1 MGIKVSLRKKKI
13 SKGRASLYL
22 DFYPQIIHQSTGK
35 PTRREF
41 LGSYIIEKP
50 LNNNDKAKNSETLLI
65 AEQIRHRREN
75 ELNKPEVYGEFE
87 REILRLKS
95 IGEEDYVKYFYKKTQ
110 KKKGSNYNSWIS
122 TYNYLNAFTKGSIKF
137 SEINESFLNDF
148 KEYLQSTN
156 NLRHNNNTPLT
167 QNSSSSYFNKI
178 KSSLRDAFRDGK
190 LKTDI
195 NRLVKSIPS
204 KDGNRTYLTKEE
216 LRKLNNT
223 YFADDVLKR
232 ASIFS
237 ALTGLRYSDVQKL
250 IWVEVFYEENAG
262 YKIKYTS
269 KKTKEDDYLPI
280 SDDAFSLLGERKN
293 PKDKV
298 FPGLIYSAHKNKQI
312 KSWVKSAG
320 IDKEI
325 TFHCFRHTFAT
336 LLLSEGVSIYVI
348 SKLLLHKNIKTT
360 AVYAKVIDKD
370 KMDAVN
376 KITL

>member
-1 MGIKVSLRKKKI
+1 MGIKVSLRQKKI

-22 DFYPQIIHQSTGK
+22 DFYPQIIHPSSGK

-50 LNNNDKAKNSETLLI
+50 SNNNDKLKNSQTLLI

-87 REILRLKS
+87 KEILRLKS

-122 TYNYLNAFTKGSIKF
+122 TYNYLNAFTNGSLKF
-137 SEINESFLNDF
+137 SEINESFLNDL
-148 KEYLQSTN
+148 KEYLQTTN
-156 NLRHNNNTPLT
+156 NLRHNNKPLT

-204 KDGNRTYLTKEE
+204 KDGNRTYLTNEE
-216 LRKLNNT
+216 LIKLNKT
-223 YFADDVLKR
+223 HFDDDVLKR

-237 ALTGLRYSDVQKL
+237 ALTGLRYSDIQKL
-250 IWVEVFYEENAG
+250 IWSEIFYEENAG

-280 SDDAFSLLGERKN
+280 SNDAFNLLGERKN

-298 FPGLIYSAHKNKQI
+298 FAGLIYSAHKNKQI

-336 LLLSEGVSIYVI
+336 LLLSKGVSIYVI

-376 KITL
+376 RITL

>member
-1 MGIKVSLRKKKI
+1 LRI
-13 SKGRASLYL
+13 
-22 DFYPQIIHQSTGK
+22 
-35 PTRREF
+35 
-41 LGSYIIEKP
+41 
-50 LNNNDKAKNSETLLI
+50 
-65 AEQIRHRREN
+65 
-75 ELNKPEVYGEFE
+75 
-87 REILRLKS
+87 KS

-110 KKKGSNYNSWIS
+110 KKKGSNYSSWIS
-122 TYNYLNAFTKGSIKF
+122 TYNYLNAFTNGFLKF

-148 KEYLQSTN
+148 KDYLQTTN
-156 NLRHNNNTPLT
+156 NLRHNNKPLT

-204 KDGNRTYLTKEE
+204 KDGNRTYLTNEE
-216 LRKLNNT
+216 LIKLNNT
-223 YFADDVLKR
+223 YFEDDVLKR

-237 ALTGLRYSDVQKL
+237 ALTGLRYSDIQKL
-250 IWVEVFYEENAG
+250 VWFEIFYEDNAG

-280 SDDAFSLLGERKN
+280 SNDAFNLLGERKN

-320 IDKEI
+320 IDKDI

-336 LLLSEGVSIYVI
+336 LLLSKGISIYVI

>member
-1 MGIKVSLRKKKI
+1 MGIKVSLRQKKI

-22 DFYPQIIHQSTGK
+22 DFYPQIIHPSTGK

-41 LGSYIIEKP
+41 SNSYIIEKP
-50 LNNNDKAKNSETLLI
+50 TNNNDKLKNSQTLLI

-87 REILRLKS
+87 KEILRLKS

-110 KKKGSNYNSWIS
+110 KKKGSNYSSRIS
-122 TYNYLNAFTKGSIKF
+122 TYNYLNAFTNGSLKF

-148 KEYLQSTN
+148 KDYLQTTN
-156 NLRHNNNTPLT
+156 NLRHNNKPLT

-204 KDGNRTYLTKEE
+204 RDGNRTYLTNEE
-216 LRKLNNT
+216 LVKLNNT
-223 YFADDVLKR
+223 HFNDEVLKR

-237 ALTGLRYSDVQKL
+237 ALTGLRYSDIQKL
-250 IWVEVFYEENAG
+250 IWSEIFYEENAG

-280 SDDAFSLLGERKN
+280 SNDAFNLLGERKN

-298 FPGLIYSAHKNKQI
+298 FSGLIYSAHKNKQI

-336 LLLSEGVSIYVI
+336 LLLSKGVNIYVI

-360 AVYAKVIDKD
+360 AVYTKVIDKD

>member
-1 MGIKVSLRKKKI
+1 MGIKVSLRQKKI

-22 DFYPQIIHQSTGK
+22 DFYPQIIHPSTGK

-41 LGSYIIEKP
+41 LGSYILEKP
-50 LNNNDKAKNSETLLI
+50 SNNNDKLKNSQTLLI

-87 REILRLKS
+87 KEILRLKS

-122 TYNYLNAFTKGSIKF
+122 TYNYLNAFTNGSVKF

-148 KEYLQSTN
+148 KDYLQTTN
-156 NLRHNNNTPLT
+156 NLRHNNKPLT

-204 KDGNRTYLTKEE
+204 RDGNRTYLTNEE
-216 LRKLNNT
+216 LIKLNNT
-223 YFADDVLKR
+223 HFNDEVLKR

-237 ALTGLRYSDVQKL
+237 ALTGLRYSDIQKL
-250 IWVEVFYEENAG
+250 IWSEIFYEENAG

-280 SDDAFSLLGERKN
+280 SNDAFNLLGERKN

-298 FPGLIYSAHKNKQI
+298 FSGLIYSAHKNKQI

-336 LLLSEGVSIYVI
+336 LLLSKGVNIYVI

-360 AVYAKVIDKD
+360 AVYTKVIDKD

>member
-22 DFYPQIIHQSTGK
+22 DFYPQIIHSATGK

-41 LGSYIIEKP
+41 LGIYIIDKPKNNYEKSH
-50 LNNNDKAKNSETLLI
+50 NSDSLSV
-65 AEQIRHRREN
+65 AEGIRHRRQTEIN
-75 ELNKPEVYGEFE
+75 MPDIYGEFE
-87 REILRLKS
+87 KEILRLKS

-122 TYNYLNAFTKGSIKF
+122 TYNYLNAFTNGSLKF

-148 KEYLQSTN
+148 KEYLQTTN
-156 NLRHNNNTPLT
+156 NLRHNNKPLT

-204 KDGNRTYLTKEE
+204 KDGNRTYLTNEE
-216 LRKLNNT
+216 LVKLNNT
-223 YFADDVLKR
+223 HFDDEVLKR

-237 ALTGLRYSDVQKL
+237 ALTGLRYSDIQKL
-250 IWVEVFYEENAG
+250 IWSEIFYEENAG

-280 SDDAFSLLGERKN
+280 SNDAFNLLEERKN

-298 FPGLIYSAHKNKQI
+298 FSGLIYSAHKNKQI

-336 LLLSEGVSIYVI
+336 ILLSKGVSIYVI

-370 KMDAVN
+370 KMEAVN

>member
-1 MGIKVSLRKKKI
+1 MGIKVSLRQKKI

-22 DFYPQIIHQSTGK
+22 DFYPQIIHPSTGK

-50 LNNNDKAKNSETLLI
+50 SNNNDKLKNSQTLLI

-87 REILRLKS
+87 KEILRLKS

-110 KKKGSNYNSWIS
+110 KKKGSNYSSWIS
-122 TYNYLNAFTKGSIKF
+122 TYNYLNAFTNGSLKF
-137 SEINESFLNDF
+137 SEINESFLNDL
-148 KEYLQSTN
+148 KEFLQTTN
-156 NLRHNNNTPLT
+156 NLRHKNKPLT

-204 KDGNRTYLTKEE
+204 KDGNRTYLTNEE
-216 LRKLNNT
+216 LIKLNKT
-223 YFADDVLKR
+223 HFDDDVLKR

-237 ALTGLRYSDVQKL
+237 ALTGLRYSDIQKL
-250 IWVEVFYEENAG
+250 IWSEIFYEENAG

-280 SDDAFSLLGERKN
+280 SNEAFNLLGERKN

-298 FPGLIYSAHKNKQI
+298 FAGLIYSAHKNKQI

-336 LLLSEGVSIYVI
+336 LLLSKGVSIYVI

>member
-13 SKGRASLYL
+13 SKGRVSLYL
-22 DFYPQIIHQSTGK
+22 DFYPQIINPSTGK

-50 LNNNDKAKNSETLLI
+50 LNNNDKTKNSETLLI

-87 REILRLKS
+87 KEILRLKS
-95 IGEEDYVKYFYKKTQ
+95 IGEEDYIEYFYKITQ
-110 KKKGSNYNSWIS
+110 KKKGSNYSSWIS

-148 KEYLQSTN
+148 KDYLLSTYS
-156 NLRHNNNTPLT
+156 LRHKNNKPLS

-250 IWVEVFYEENAG
+250 VWSEIFHEKNVG

-280 SDDAFSLLGERKN
+280 SDDAFSLLGERKKT
-293 PKDKV
+293 KDKV
-298 FPGLIYSAHKNKQI
+298 FPHLKYSAHKNKQL

-336 LLLSEGVSIYVI
+336 ILLSEGINIYVI

-360 AVYAKVIDKD
+360 SVYTKVIDKD
-370 KMDAVN
+370 KMYAVN

>member
-1 MGIKVSLRKKKI
+1 MGIKVSLRQKKI

-22 DFYPQIIHQSTGK
+22 DFYPQIIHPSTGK

-50 LNNNDKAKNSETLLI
+50 SNNNDKLKNSQTLLI

-87 REILRLKS
+87 KEILRLKS

-122 TYNYLNAFTKGSIKF
+122 TYNYLNAFTNGSVKF
-137 SEINESFLNDF
+137 SEVNESFLNDF
-148 KEYLQSTN
+148 KDYLQTTN
-156 NLRHNNNTPLT
+156 NLRHNNKPLT

-204 KDGNRTYLTKEE
+204 RDGNRTYLTNEE
-216 LRKLNNT
+216 LIKLNNT
-223 YFADDVLKR
+223 HFNDEVLKR

-237 ALTGLRYSDVQKL
+237 ALTGLRYSDIQKL
-250 IWVEVFYEENAG
+250 IWSEIFYEENAG

-280 SDDAFSLLGERKN
+280 SNDAFNLLGERKN

-298 FPGLIYSAHKNKQI
+298 FSGLIYSAHKNKQI

-336 LLLSEGVSIYVI
+336 LLLSKGVNIYVI

-360 AVYAKVIDKD
+360 AVYTKVIDKD

>member
-1 MGIKVSLRKKKI
+1 MGIKVSLRQKKI

-22 DFYPQIIHQSTGK
+22 DFYPQIIHPSTGK

-41 LGSYIIEKP
+41 LGSYILEKP
-50 LNNNDKAKNSETLLI
+50 SNNNDKLKNSQTLLI

-87 REILRLKS
+87 KEILRLKS

-122 TYNYLNAFTKGSIKF
+122 TYNYLNAFTNGSLKF

-148 KEYLQSTN
+148 KDYLQTTN
-156 NLRHNNNTPLT
+156 NLRHNNKPLT

-223 YFADDVLKR
+223 YFTDDVLKR

-237 ALTGLRYSDVQKL
+237 ALTGLRHSDIKKL
-250 IWVEVFYEENAG
+250 AWFEVFYEENIG

-280 SDDAFSLLGERKN
+280 SNDAYNLLGERKN

-360 AVYAKVIDKD
+360 AVYTKVIDKD

>member
-22 DFYPQIIHQSTGK
+22 DFYPQIIHPSTGK

-41 LGSYIIEKP
+41 LGSYIIDKP
-50 LNNNDKAKNSETLLI
+50 SNNNDKLKNSQTLLI

-87 REILRLKS
+87 KEILRLKS

-110 KKKGSNYNSWIS
+110 KKKGSNYSSWIS
-122 TYNYLNAFTKGSIKF
+122 TYNYLNAFTNGSLKF
-137 SEINESFLNDF
+137 SEINESFLNDL
-148 KEYLQSTN
+148 KEYLQTTN
-156 NLRHNNNTPLT
+156 NFRHNNKPLT

-204 KDGNRTYLTKEE
+204 KDGNRTYLTNEE
-216 LRKLNNT
+216 LIKLNKT
-223 YFADDVLKR
+223 HFDDEVLKR

-237 ALTGLRYSDVQKL
+237 ALTGLRYSDIQKL
-250 IWVEVFYEENAG
+250 IWSEIFYEENAG

-280 SDDAFSLLGERKN
+280 SNDAFSLLGDRKN

-298 FPGLIYSAHKNKQI
+298 FPNLIYSAHKNKQI

-336 LLLSEGVSIYVI
+336 LLLSKGVSIYVI

-360 AVYAKVIDKD
+360 AVYTKVIDKD

>member
-1 MGIKVSLRKKKI
+1 MGIKVSLRQKKI

-22 DFYPQIIHQSTGK
+22 DFYPQIIHPSTGK

-41 LGSYIIEKP
+41 LGIYILEKP
-50 LNNNDKAKNSETLLI
+50 SNNNDKLKNSQTLLI

-87 REILRLKS
+87 KEILRIKS

-110 KKKGSNYNSWIS
+110 KKKGSNYSSWIS
-122 TYNYLNAFTKGSIKF
+122 TYNYLNAFTNGFLKF

-148 KEYLQSTN
+148 KDYLQTTN
-156 NLRHNNNTPLT
+156 NLRHNNKPLT

-204 KDGNRTYLTKEE
+204 KDGNRTYLTNEE
-216 LRKLNNT
+216 LIKLNNT
-223 YFADDVLKR
+223 YFEDDVLKR

-237 ALTGLRYSDVQKL
+237 ALTGLRYSDIQKL
-250 IWVEVFYEENAG
+250 VWFEIFYEDNAG

-280 SDDAFSLLGERKN
+280 SNDAFNLLGERKN

-320 IDKEI
+320 IDKDI

-336 LLLSEGVSIYVI
+336 LLLSKGISIYVI

>member
-13 SKGRASLYL
+13 SKGRLSLYL
-22 DFYPQIIHQSTGK
+22 DFYPQIINLSTGK

-50 LNNNDKAKNSETLLI
+50 SNNNEKSKNTETLLI

-87 REILRLKS
+87 KEILRLKS
-95 IGEEDYVKYFYKKTQ
+95 IGEEDYVQYFYNKTQ

-122 TYNYLNAFTKGSIKF
+122 TYNYLKEFTKGSIKF
-137 SEINESFLNDF
+137 SEINESFLNEF

-156 NLRHNNNTPLT
+156 NLRHNNKPLT
-167 QNSSSSYFNKI
+167 QNSASSYFNKI

-204 KDGNRTYLTKEE
+204 KDGNRTYLTNEE
-216 LRKLNNT
+216 LRILNKT
-223 YFADDVLKR
+223 PFADEVLKR

-237 ALTGLRYSDVQKL
+237 ALTGLRFSDIQKL
-250 IWVEVFYEENAG
+250 VWGEIFHEENVG

-280 SDDAFSLLGERKN
+280 SDDAYNLLGERKN
-293 PKDKV
+293 QKDKV
-298 FPGLIYSAHKNKQI
+298 FPGLVYSVNKNRQL

-320 IDKEI
+320 INKEI

-336 LLLSEGVSIYVI
+336 ILLSKGISIYVI

-360 AVYAKVIDKD
+360 SVYTKVIDKD

>member
-22 DFYPQIIHQSTGK
+22 DFYPQIIHPSTGK

-50 LNNNDKAKNSETLLI
+50 SNNNDKLKNSQTLLI

-87 REILRLKS
+87 KEILRLKS

-122 TYNYLNAFTKGSIKF
+122 TYNYLNAFTNGSLKF

-148 KEYLQSTN
+148 KEYLQTTN
-156 NLRHNNNTPLT
+156 NLRHNNKPLT

-204 KDGNRTYLTKEE
+204 KDGNRTYLTNEE
-216 LRKLNNT
+216 LIKLNNT
-223 YFADDVLKR
+223 HFDDEVLKR

-237 ALTGLRYSDVQKL
+237 ALTGLRYSDIQKL
-250 IWVEVFYEENAG
+250 IWSEIFYEENAG

-280 SDDAFSLLGERKN
+280 SNDAFNLLEERKN

-298 FPGLIYSAHKNKQI
+298 FSGLIYSAHKNKQI

-336 LLLSEGVSIYVI
+336 ILLSKGVSIYVI

-370 KMDAVN
+370 KMEAVN